1 MAKVEDEIYQPGSLG
16 GAPMAQK
23 MDRVCNMTMAGTML
37 SVRDGVNRGL
47 APAVAR
53 NRVRRAGQRR
63 GFPVQ
68 PGEHDEVRN
77 LLHGVLRSNDSKHD
91 IPKPGQLE
99 EPQVVRCGVLQTL
112 RRVPCR
118 PARPLD
124 APIIPDSSAQL
135 IFTSWMLREWRV
147 LRRD

>member
-1 MAKVEDEIYQPGSLG
+1 MAKVEANEIYQPGSLG

-37 SVRDGVNRGL
+37 SVRGRRQCGL
-47 APAVAR
+47 APTVAR
-53 NRVRRAGQRR
+53 NRARRAGQRR
-63 GFPVQ
+63 GLPVQ
-68 PGEHDEVRN
+68 PGEHDEVRS

-91 IPKPGQLE
+91 IPDPRQLE

-112 RRVPCR
+112 RRVPRR

-135 IFTSWMLREWRV
+135 VFAREHML
-147 LRRD
+147 